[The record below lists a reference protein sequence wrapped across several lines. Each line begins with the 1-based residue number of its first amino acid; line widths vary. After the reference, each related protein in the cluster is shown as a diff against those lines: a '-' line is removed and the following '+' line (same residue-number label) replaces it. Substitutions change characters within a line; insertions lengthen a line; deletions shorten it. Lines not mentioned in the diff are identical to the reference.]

1 MIYICALRDGCVIML
16 LEHTLQSTH
25 SGSST
30 PTSQTPGPVA
40 PFTTAPA
47 CVQRLDKRLDLQ
59 RASASVCVFGVSVS
73 TSHKIVFN

>member
-1 MIYICALRDGCVIML
+1 MLRDGCDL
-16 LEHTLQSTH
+16 CY
-25 SGSST
+25 SGTAHYTSSST

-73 TSHKIVFN
+73 TSRKINFNFEHMRS